1 MRRSSSHHRALT
13 IAAIWAMSTGAGGL
27 AADAAPAGRAI
38 RVESELGDG
47 NRPVVVTVRDA
58 VDRALACDKDIASA
72 RDALVDAD
80 WQEIRA
86 RQLRDPELR
95 LSHSGES
102 NQASARLYVP
112 NPWVRSHR
120 VGAAAA
126 AGNAVSAELER
137 AVWLLETRVRRA
149 FAELDFLDH
158 DLAAVEELVD
168 LRRRALELARQRLR
182 GGQGTTPDLIP
193 VSGRYL
199 TALSERDQAERKRGT
214 ARRQLAALVMLPAHR
229 LTLAVDDRRRLP
241 TDLAG
246 LSLLELEQRAIRNRG
261 DLLASSWRA
270 RAASAACEESRSER
284 IPWFRHVQASR
295 TEDTGGGDE
304 WSVEVAIS
312 LPVFSWSSRKT
323 GVEVTRYHRLQTAAG
338 QASRRVGQEVRSAW
352 HAVEEA
358 FEARRLYEER
368 TNPLV
373 SELNT
378 VHEELRKEDGAFQ
391 AQIIDIR
398 IQLLAVERT
407 RLRLKRAVTQALIQ
421 LEEAVG
427 TRLNRA
433 GAQ

>member
-13 IAAIWAMSTGAGGL
+13 IAAMWVMSTGAGGL
-27 AADAAPAGRAI
+27 AADAAPTGRAI
-38 RVESELGDG
+38 RVEGERNTA
-47 NRPVVVTVRDA
+47 NRPVALTVRDA
-58 VDRALACDKDIASA
+58 VDRALACDKGIASA
-72 RDALVDAD
+72 RDALADAD
-80 WQEIRA
+80 WQEVRA

-112 NPWVRSHR
+112 NPWARSHR

-137 AVWLLETRVRRA
+137 AVWLLGTRVRRA
-149 FAELDFLDH
+149 FAELDFLDR

-168 LRRRALELARQRLR
+168 LRRRAVELARQRLR

-199 TALSERDQAERKRGT
+199 RALSERDQAERRRGT
-214 ARRQLAALVMLPAHR
+214 ARRQLAALVMLPPHQ
-229 LTLAVDDRRRLP
+229 LMLAVGDKRRLP

-270 RAASAACEESRSER
+270 RAAFAACEESRSER

-304 WSVEVAIS
+304 WSVEMAIS

-323 GVEVTRYHRLQTAAG
+323 VVETTRYRRLQAAAE
-338 QASRRVGQEVRSAW
+338 QAPQRVSQEVRSAW

-358 FEARRLYEER
+358 FEGQRVYEARA
-368 TNPLV
+368 NPLV

-378 VHEELRKEDGAFQ
+378 MHGELRKADGAFQ

-398 IQLLAVERT
+398 SQFLAVERT
-407 RLRLKRAVTQALIQ
+407 RLRLKRAVAQALIQ